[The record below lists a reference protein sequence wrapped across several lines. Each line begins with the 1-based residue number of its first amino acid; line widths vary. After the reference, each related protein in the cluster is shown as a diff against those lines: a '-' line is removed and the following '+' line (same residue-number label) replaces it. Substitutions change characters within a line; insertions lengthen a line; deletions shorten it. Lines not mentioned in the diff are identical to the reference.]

1 MRNLPHMF
9 WLSSAVAAL
18 LASGC
23 SAGSMSTPPGN
34 ALAPLQSMQAFNAGP
49 PPTFKRPALIT
60 FDYVTDALES
70 WPITRSGGDQPHD
83 ISGPLGIGNVYGL
96 AANKDVVAIAN
107 YSPAEIVTYNVRTKA
122 EKTLTDPYGGPVDI
136 AIDKQGALYALNLSN
151 VAVFKPG
158 SSNPSELTCQYINDG
173 IAIAVNNE
181 GDVFVNGYG
190 PSGLGVIEYPAGSQ
204 PCIKPHL
211 RAERGYAAG
220 VGVDPRTDDLIVVD
234 DPDFCAG
241 GIEGRMIIYP
251 KPYQQRTSRRRI
263 LEATYC
269 SGTFRLDATS
279 KLIFYEDATVSDG
292 FPLIEESTY
301 PGGHFLGTYQS
312 SPSGYS
318 GYFSGIT
325 TIPNR
330 LPN

>member
-1 MRNLPHMF
+1 MRNLF
-9 WLSSAVAAL
+9 RSQQLFAAL
-18 LASGC
+18 
-23 SAGSMSTPPGN
+23 P
-34 ALAPLQSMQAFNAGP
+34 ALALAACGAGTTPNAPGLAVGNHLTSPNAGAA
-49 PPTFKRPALIT
+49 FKRPALIS
-60 FDYVTDALES
+60 FDFDTDALES

-83 ISGPLGIGNVYGL
+83 ISAPLGIGNVYGL
-96 AANKDVVAIAN
+96 VANKDVVAIAN
-107 YSPAEIVTYNVRTKA
+107 YSPAEIVTYNVRTA
-122 EKTLTDPYGGPVDI
+122 RQKTLPDPYGGPVDV
-136 AIDKQGALYALNLSN
+136 AIDKHGTLYALNLAN

-158 SSNPSELTCQYINDG
+158 SSNPSELTCQYLNDG
-173 IAIAVNNE
+173 IAIAVDSE

-190 PSGLGVIEYPAGSQ
+190 PSGFMGVIEYPVGSQ
-204 PCIKPHL
+204 TCVKPHL

-220 VGVDPRTDDLIVVD
+220 VGVDPRTDDLIVID
-234 DPDFCAG
+234 DPDLCAG

-251 KPYQQRTSRRRI
+251 KHYEQRTSRRRV

-279 KLIFYEDATVSDG
+279 KLIFVEDATVSAG

-301 PGGHFLGTYQS
+301 PGGRFLGTYQS

-318 GYFSGIT
+318 GSFGGIT
-325 TIPNR
+325 TIPNT